1 MIGVSGDTA
10 TVGHVSL
17 EGLLLPLWAPGGDAV
32 QHEVTNEDL
41 AGGIEV
47 TVGDVVAPGLLALEH
62 LAAAQLVIDLTARA
76 ARLRCVRFI
85 ADDHSAVRFPLSTMQ
100 EKLTELVVAPSQHG
114 ADRLPR
120 DLSSDPFAVLPPAH
134 HP

>member
-1 MIGVSGDTA
+1 MSAWRGWCCLC
-10 TVGHVSL
+10 GHR
-17 EGLLLPLWAPGGDAV
+17 GGDAV

-47 TVGDVVAPGLLALEH
+47 TVGDVVAPELWALEH

-100 EKLTELVVAPSQHG
+100 EKLASYGSAGEIPEYPSPERSTKSSRC
-114 ADRLPR
+114 RLGVHSLR
-120 DLSSDPFAVLPPAH
+120 
-134 HP
+134 